1 MVLVVDD
8 SPVVREVIRDVLESC
23 GYQVWLD
30 DDAESALRTLRARRD
45 IACVVSDLE
54 MPGLGGLELLRQMRA
69 DQSLKTVPVVMV
81 SGHRDPALMRR
92 SVLRIGAS
100 CYLAKPVHAAE
111 LERAVREA
119 IAPEAETEGAQ
130 ASSTEA

>member
-30 DDAESALRTLRARRD
+30 DDAESALRTLHLRRD

-54 MPGLGGLELLRQMRA
+54 MPGLGGLELLRQIRQ
-69 DQSLKTVPVVMV
+69 DQALRRVPVVMV
-81 SGHRDPALMRR
+81 SGHNNPVLMRR

-100 CYLAKPVHAAE
+100 SYLCKPVRAAD

-119 IAPEAETEGAQ
+119 LAPEAVAG
-130 ASSTEA
+130 